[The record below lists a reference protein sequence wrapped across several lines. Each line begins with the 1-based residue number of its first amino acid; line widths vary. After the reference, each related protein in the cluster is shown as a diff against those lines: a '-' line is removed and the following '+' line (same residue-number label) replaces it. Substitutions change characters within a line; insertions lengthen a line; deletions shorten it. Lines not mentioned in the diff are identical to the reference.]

1 MHIRVAL
8 RKEVYTETRQPLQY
22 QGLVGFSSCIFPYIF
37 PLQIQ
42 NVLHEALHAGGAVL
56 LHAFGE
62 VAVFVQ
68 RESCGCVAHV
78 GLYRFYIVPGP
89 DRVHGV
95 GVAQVCQCQARTNK
109 F

>member
-1 MHIRVAL
+1 
-8 RKEVYTETRQPLQY
+8 
-22 QGLVGFSSCIFPYIF
+22 
-37 PLQIQ
+37 
-42 NVLHEALHAGGAVL
+42 
-56 LHAFGE
+56 
-62 VAVFVQ
+62 
-68 RESCGCVAHV
+68 VAHV